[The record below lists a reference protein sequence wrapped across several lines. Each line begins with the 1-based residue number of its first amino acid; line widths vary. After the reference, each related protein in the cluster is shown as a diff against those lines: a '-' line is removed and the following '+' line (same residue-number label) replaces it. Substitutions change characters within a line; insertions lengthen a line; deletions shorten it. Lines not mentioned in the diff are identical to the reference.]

1 MEAAICPFRG
11 CRCDTSVTGRLLLEW
26 VLPSGRDVLRTTS
39 CGIDMRTRSLAIA
52 TMILVS
58 VARPA
63 PAQVMN
69 CPFGTYPWRDDVGN
83 ATCRSFQTQ
92 QDVITQPKPFT
103 SQPNGSSPST
113 DPWGNSTSQG
123 EGSDAGATYRNDNQ
137 GCPVGTSPW
146 VDNVGHRACRHY

>member
-1 MEAAICPFRG
+1 
-11 CRCDTSVTGRLLLEW
+11 
-26 VLPSGRDVLRTTS
+26 
-39 CGIDMRTRSLAIA
+39 MRARSFVIA

-63 PAQVMN
+63 LAQVMN

-92 QDVITQPKPFT
+92 QDVIIQPKLFT
-103 SQPNGSSPST
+103 SQRNDSTPSA
-113 DPWGNSTSQG
+113 DSWGNSTSQG
-123 EGSDAGATYRNDNQ
+123 AGPDAGATYHNDNQ

-146 VDNVGHRACRHY
+146 VDNVGHRACKRY